1 MKVLALSDI
10 HGNWRG
16 LKEVMSREDYDTVLI
31 AGDLSDYSGSVDRV
45 VNTLVGVVRERGVKV
60 YTVLGNMDNP
70 DLLNRLSSIN
80 EVTVL
85 HGSFKELNNYL
96 VVGFSG
102 GLYSPFHTPFE
113 FSDEH
118 FKSLIDELSVKLGS
132 ISKELIIL
140 SHTPPYNTKVD
151 LTFNGLHVGSQ
162 ALREFI
168 ELHKPVLVICGHIHE
183 GRGVDKVGSTL
194 IINPGPLLRGY
205 YAVLELGKEVK
216 YELRSLK

>member
-16 LKEVMSREDYDTVLI
+16 LKEVMSREDYDVVLI
-31 AGDLSDYSGSVDRV
+31 AGDLSDYSGNVVRV
-45 VNTLVGVVRERGVKV
+45 VNTLVDIVRGRGVKV

-70 DLLNRLSSIN
+70 DLLSKLSGIN

-96 VVGFSG
+96 IIGFSG
-102 GLYSPFHTPFE
+102 GLYSPFHTVFE
-113 FSDEH
+113 FSDEYL
-118 FKSLIDELSVKLGS
+118 KSLIDEVVSKLGS
-132 ISKELIIL
+132 VNKELLVL

-151 LTFNGLHVGSQ
+151 VTFNGLHVGSQ

-168 ELHKPVLVICGHIHE
+168 EFHNPVLVVCGHIHE
-183 GRGVDKVGSTL
+183 GRGVDRIGSTL
-194 IINPGPLLRGY
+194 VVNPGPLLRGY
-205 YAVLELGKEVK
+205 YAVLELGREVR
-216 YELRSLK
+216 YELRTLK